1 MKLRQIDWKWLLLG
15 LIALVLVGIA
25 ALPRL
30 LVNSFPLTDRITV
43 LLASWT
49 GGEVKLIA
57 PLQIQLFPEVAIK
70 GGFELTNAS
79 RLPLVKSIVASDAR
93 ISLDL
98 AALFLGRVRIDAVR
112 LIRPDIVLKEAS
124 TQVAGP
130 DQTLPARVANLL
142 NGAPF
147 RLLRVRGGTVQAPM
161 AAGQETIK
169 KIDTSS
175 DLSAAPRAIW
185 SFGSFMLR
193 NEAVGFALHTGAP
206 AQTADTLNVPVTLS
220 LTAVL
225 LTAKFDGAAS
235 FTQELA
241 LDGNIEAEMANTRAF
256 LRWAGIDLADGESL
270 QRLSVSGQAHWNGT
284 TLSFDDGSFTL
295 DGNTAVGALAI
306 TPGGRPH
313 IDGTLAFDRLA
324 LDPYVHAVAPTPPNA
339 TLASLHPS
347 ILNALDTDLRISAAE
362 ITAPAV
368 KLGHGG
374 FTISARQGRV
384 SSEVGELEFCG
395 GSASGQIDVD
405 LSQPIVKA
413 SVTGKL
419 SDLPIADCFGPTGIS
434 LPLGGTG
441 TIRADVSSEGRDYGE
456 LTKGLNG
463 PFRFKARNGTV
474 SIDFAHLFSEPDS
487 AEGDG
492 WSNTATAFDDLT
504 TECRLG
510 DGHIWCEKFN
520 MQTSGGLISGSG
532 DINLEQQTLD
542 WHFFA
547 ADRAVPLSTSRLG
560 AETPPQIS
568 ISGALVQPMIRK
580 VPRATLGGASDP
592 DTTKATQI
600 SPR

>member
-1 MKLRQIDWKWLLLG
+1 MTLRRIDWKWLLLG
-15 LIALVLVGIA
+15 LIALLLVGPA

-30 LVNSFPLTDRITV
+30 LVNTFHLADRMTA

-49 GGEVKLIA
+49 GGDVKLIA
-57 PLQIQLFPEVAIK
+57 PLRVQLFPQVTVE
-70 GGFELTNAS
+70 GGFELTDAS
-79 RLPLVKSIVASDAR
+79 RLPLVKSIVARDAR

-98 AALFLGRVRIDAVR
+98 AALFLGRVRIDSIQLVG
-112 LIRPDIVLKEAS
+112 PDIVLKDAS
-124 TQVAGP
+124 TQVMEP
-130 DQTLPARVANLL
+130 DQTVQARVANLL
-142 NGAPF
+142 NGAPV
-147 RLLRVRGGTVQAPM
+147 RMLRVRGGTVQVLTT
-161 AAGQETIK
+161 GGRETIK
-169 KIDTSS
+169 KIDTRF
-175 DLSAAPRAIW
+175 DLSAAPRAIS

-193 NEAVGFALHTGAP
+193 GEAVGFALRTGAP
-206 AQTADTLNVPVTLS
+206 SQTADTLNVPVTLS
-220 LTAVL
+220 LTAMP

-235 FTQELA
+235 FTKQLA
-241 LDGNIEAEMANTRAF
+241 LDGDIEAEMANARAF
-256 LRWAGIDLADGESL
+256 LRWAGIELADGDNL

-306 TPGGRPH
+306 SPGGRPH

-324 LDPYVHAVAPTPPNA
+324 LDPYVHAVAPTAPNA
-339 TLASLHPS
+339 TLAPLHPS
-347 ILNALDTDLRISAAE
+347 ILNAIDTDLRISAAE

-374 FTISARQGRV
+374 FTISARQGQV

-413 SVTGKL
+413 SVAAKL
-419 SDLPIADCFGPTGIS
+419 SDLPIADCLGSTGIT

-441 TIRADVSSEGRDYGE
+441 TISADVSSEGRDYSE
-456 LTKGLNG
+456 LTQGLNG
-463 PFRFKARNGTV
+463 PFKFKSRNGTV
-474 SIDFAHLFSEPDS
+474 SIDFAHLFSEPDA

-504 TECRLG
+504 AECRLG
-510 DGHIWCEKFN
+510 DGHISCEKFN
-520 MQTSGGLISGSG
+520 MQTSGGLVSGSG

-547 ADRAVPLSTSRLG
+547 ADGAVPLSTSRLG
-560 AETPPQIS
+560 AEIPPQIS
-568 ISGALVQPMIRK
+568 VSGALVQPMIRK

-592 DTTKATQI
+592 DTTRASQI